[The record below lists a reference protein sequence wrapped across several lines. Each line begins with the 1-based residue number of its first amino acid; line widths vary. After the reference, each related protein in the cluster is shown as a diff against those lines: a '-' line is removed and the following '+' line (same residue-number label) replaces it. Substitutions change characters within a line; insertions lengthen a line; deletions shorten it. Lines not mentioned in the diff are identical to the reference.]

1 MFARIMGFVSPSIFL
16 ASSIVWGLST
26 GHPVAVVLSIALGAA
41 AAFMSF
47 LAWRRTTGGVAER
60 LTGVERREVADA
72 VRVAWKRYWK
82 NAAFIA
88 ALYGLNLV
96 LSLVFKGAYRFG
108 AWDVLMAWYIVD
120 GTVFSSWVE
129 LLRKRVGDLAG
140 EGDVS

>member
-1 MFARIMGFVSPSIFL
+1 MFARIMGIVSPSIFL

-26 GHPVAVVLSIALGAA
+26 GSAVAVIFTVALGAS

-47 LAWRRTTGGVAER
+47 RAWRRTTGGVAER
-60 LTGVERREVADA
+60 LTGVERQEIADA
-72 VRVAWKRYWK
+72 VRAAWKRYWK

-96 LSLVFKGAYRFG
+96 LSLVFKGAYHFR
-108 AWDVLMAWYIVD
+108 AWDVFMLWFIVD
-120 GTVFSSWVE
+120 AMLLSSWVE

-140 EGDVS
+140 DEA

>member
-1 MFARIMGFVSPSIFL
+1 MFARIMGIVSPSIFL

-26 GHPVAVVLSIALGAA
+26 RHPVAAVLSIALGAS

-47 LAWRRTTGGVAER
+47 RAWRRATGGAAER
-60 LTGVERREVADA
+60 LTGVERREVVDA

-88 ALYGLNLV
+88 ALYGLNLA
-96 LSLVFKGAYRFG
+96 LSLVFKGAYRFR
-108 AWDVLMAWYIVD
+108 AWDVFMLWFIVD
-120 GTVFSSWVE
+120 AMLLSSWVE

-140 EGDVS
+140 KSEE